1 MCVAQADVSLPPRRE
16 GVTPMA
22 TSATNVGQNV
32 KVTQTAKKITI
43 EIDTTKEFG
52 KSKSGKTISIASTRG
67 NAKLE
72 NGLVMGLNLYKYPE
86 D

>member
-1 MCVAQADVSLPPRRE
+1 
-16 GVTPMA
+16 MA
-22 TSATNVGQNV
+22 TTQYGNNV

-52 KSKSGKTISIASTRG
+52 LSKSGKTVSVASTKG
-67 NAKLE
+67 NAKLDH
-72 NGLVMGLNLYKYPE
+72 GLVLGLNCYKYPE